1 MELEAL
7 QEVYGRVQELG
18 SSLIALSPQLGKY
31 TKQVVKKH
39 NLTFPVLTDEGN
51 KIADTFNLLFTVPEK
66 LKEVYLSFGI
76 DLQRF
81 NGNDTWQLPM
91 SGRFLIDSK
100 GIIRKTDVHPDHTIR
115 PEPSEIVEFIKS
127 LKEDAN

>member
-7 QEVYGRVQELG
+7 QEIHGQVQDLG
-18 SSLIALSPQLGKY
+18 GSLIAISPQLNKY

-39 NLTFPVLTDEGN
+39 NLDFPVLTDKDN
-51 KIADTFNLLFTVPEK
+51 KVAERFNLLFTVPKK

-81 NGNDTWQLPM
+81 NGNDTWELPM
-91 SGRFLIDSK
+91 SGRFLIDGE
-100 GIIRKTDVHPDHTIR
+100 GIIRRTDVHPDHTIR
-115 PEPSEIVEFIKS
+115 PEPNEILEFIKA
-127 LKEDAN
+127 LK